1 MKAGGRPWPGWA
13 IALLLPAAVA
23 PRAGLACRGRLRRHG
38 SASPRPNRRPSCGP
52 VQARLARNGLRLR
65 LSDIVYRL
73 ELRGN
78 QLDVTLM
85 HGAMQIDEFSAAFDW
100 SGDTLRFGDA
110 QKRTLYEVQL
120 GERQTKVK

>member
-1 MKAGGRPWPGWA
+1 MKAGGCPWPGWA

-23 PRAGLACRGRLRRHG
+23 PAQ
-38 SASPRPNRRPSCGP
+38 ASPAAGNYAATLCVTQAEQPATCGP